1 MVIQQYINRSYP
13 VKTLF
18 SILQNSAIRDY
29 FAGVKLKRKSTLFII
44 YVSRLVSRKFE
55 ISQSTPRQKYS
66 LSSTGLYVKSQF
78 GLTHVSTPFRFRIWR
93 FFYSV
98 SANLVVRN
106 YPSNSEMT
114 HQLHLPLFSAAS
126 FFFFST
132 RSLSLS
138 HLWFR
143 FWLHPCQI
151 IIIALLPLYFYTSK
165 EKRLYVV
172 ECLDTK
178 DLLFENCAFWQ
189 NSNSSFL
196 IMFGIFRFD
205 IRIRDMTQKIKI
217 KFRPLKLFYS
227 SRDDMFEIS
236 LQRILRSKAGPLTK
250 YFTIL
255 EPENI

>member
-1 MVIQQYINRSYP
+1 MVIQQYIYRSYP

-126 FFFFST
+126 FFFLLY
-132 RSLSLS
+132 SLSLS
-138 HLWFR
+138 LSPLVSFLAPSVSNHYY
-143 FWLHPCQI
+143 CTS
-151 IIIALLPLYFYTSK
+151 ALYFHTSK